1 MSEAGVIGY
10 ALRKSGSFDW
20 TLAATSPSASAW
32 FPVMFRY
39 VPGGSGAGATSYC
52 VANPSLVSPNA

>member
-20 TLAATSPSASAW
+20 TLAATSPMASAW
-32 FPVMFRY
+32 FPVTLRY
-39 VPGGSGAGATSYC
+39 VPGGSCAGATSYC
-52 VANPSLVSPNA
+52 VAKPSLVSPNA